1 MPLALPDLGL
11 SNFITSPKA
20 KSKNYEKFF
29 SSGGGR
35 EQLLFG
41 ADRYKNVMMKVEGT
55 NCNSCVAKFVIFHS
69 ETKELKFART
79 GDETDND
86 PTNYGARCQSTPRFA
101 RAKNTKTEEICQ
113 RVANYKFWS

>member
-1 MPLALPDLGL
+1 
-11 SNFITSPKA
+11 
-20 KSKNYEKFF
+20 
-29 SSGGGR
+29 
-35 EQLLFG
+35 
-41 ADRYKNVMMKVEGT
+41 MMKVEGT

-69 ETKELKFART
+69 ETKELELAQT

-113 RVANYKFWS
+113 RVANYKFWSWFKSSQTLDAENHSECSAIQGTFFDFFLKKN